1 MDLSQIVKHYRN
13 CLSVLPDAPLYGN
26 IPQGAD
32 KVSGQLD
39 SFLTLE
45 HKQFLLLCNGG
56 SFGDI
61 ELWSAEEIL
70 DKQYRVPKNLQDSMY
85 EVGQVLYEPI
95 FLNRINNQVTF
106 NVDGEKSVPFS
117 SFIEEYVFGEKYK
130 YIFDDADIDDMWYTF
145 LQDNPI

>member
-1 MDLSQIVKHYRN
+1 MDLSQIIKHYRN

-70 DKQYRVPKNLQDSMY
+70 DKQYRVSKNLQDSMY
-85 EVGQVLYEPI
+85 EAGQVLYEPI
-95 FLNRINNQVTF
+95 F
-106 NVDGEKSVPFS
+106 
-117 SFIEEYVFGEKYK
+117 
-130 YIFDDADIDDMWYTF
+130 
-145 LQDNPI
+145 

>member
-1 MDLSQIVKHYRN
+1 MDLSQIIKHYRN

-61 ELWSAEEIL
+61 DLWSAEEIL
-70 DKQYRVPKNLQDSMY
+70 DKQYRVPKKLQDSCMKQGKFY
-85 EVGQVLYEPI
+85 MSQ
-95 FLNRINNQVTF
+95 FF
-106 NVDGEKSVPFS
+106 
-117 SFIEEYVFGEKYK
+117 
-130 YIFDDADIDDMWYTF
+130 
-145 LQDNPI
+145 